1 MIFKYTYLLDS
12 GFFYIPQNAVWS
24 LELKYDSLYLD
35 INGKQ
40 HLVREADSYCSG
52 RPNLPDWEVIA
63 LYKEMVD
70 VVLQKIITE
79 ESIKYIDIDAI
90 ESELLRTKYEALWLQ
105 NEYIELSENGSW

>member
-12 GFFYIPQNAVWS
+12 GFFNIPQNVVWS

-40 HLVREADSYCSG
+40 HLLREADSYCSG

-63 LYKEMVD
+63 LYKEMVE
-70 VVLQKIITE
+70 VVLQKITAE
-79 ESIKYIDIDAI
+79 EFIKYIDIDEI
-90 ESELLRTKYEALWLQ
+90 ETELLRTKYETLWLE
-105 NEYIELSENGSW
+105 NGYIELSENGSW